1 MQILIVDDD
10 PYIREFLRDVLT
22 EILSHPE
29 SGLPPSLEFHF
40 AYNCRIADEL
50 TCRIDFDLITLDLC
64 LPDGCGLDILER
76 LRKTGQFTGKV
87 IVISGDAEDEEHRIR
102 AQDLCVDAVFTKP
115 FEWQALQAV
124 VLAFHKKS
132 VQRHREIPQNPH

>member
-29 SGLPPSLEFHF
+29 SGSPPLLDFHF
-40 AYNCRIADEL
+40 AYNCKTADEL
-50 TCRIDFDLITLDLC
+50 TRRIDFDLITLDLC

-76 LRKTGQFTGKV
+76 LRRTSKFSGNV
-87 IVISGDAEDEEHRIR
+87 IVISGDADDEKYQMRGQELGVN
-102 AQDLCVDAVFTKP
+102 AMFCKP
-115 FEWQALQAV
+115 FDWQEFQRFFAKAL
-124 VLAFHKKS
+124 
-132 VQRHREIPQNPH
+132 

>member
-29 SGLPPSLEFHF
+29 SESPPPLEFHF

-50 TCRIDFDLITLDLC
+50 TSRIDFDLITLDLC
-64 LPDGCGLDILER
+64 LPDGCGFDILER
-76 LRKTGQFTGKV
+76 LRRTGKFTGKV
-87 IVISGDAEDEEHRIR
+87 IVISGDAEDEEHQIR
-102 AQDLCVDAVFTKP
+102 SHELGVNAMFCKP
-115 FEWQALQAV
+115 FNWNELQV
-124 VLAFHKKS
+124 FFHKK
-132 VQRHREIPQNPH
+132 